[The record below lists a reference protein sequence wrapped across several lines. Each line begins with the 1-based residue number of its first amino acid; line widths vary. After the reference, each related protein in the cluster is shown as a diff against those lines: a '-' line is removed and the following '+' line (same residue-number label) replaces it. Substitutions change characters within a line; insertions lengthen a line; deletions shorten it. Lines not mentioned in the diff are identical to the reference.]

1 MAMATSS
8 TRPMARAETGGWR
21 RWILAAAEP
30 VWRRRVVQEGR
41 RKGGR
46 RAEGSSPADGAPR
59 RADGRRTGGHASV
72 SLTRR
77 VATKTEK
84 EIDLCVLLGQG
95 YFGPFKWRGEVKTLQ
110 KKKKERKWLK
120 SI

>member
-1 MAMATSS
+1 M
-8 TRPMARAETGGWR
+8 
-21 RWILAAAEP
+21 AAAEH
-30 VWRRRVVQEGR
+30 VWWRRVVQEGR

-95 YFGPFKWRGEVKTLQ
+95 YFGPFKWLGEVKTLQ

-120 SI
+120 SVEAIRSLNVKF

>member
-1 MAMATSS
+1 MLS
-8 TRPMARAETGGWR
+8 
-21 RWILAAAEP
+21 
-30 VWRRRVVQEGR
+30 R

-59 RADGRRTGGHASV
+59 RVDGRQTGGHASV

-77 VATKTEK
+77 VATKIEK

-95 YFGPFKWRGEVKTLQ
+95 YFGLFKWPGGVKTLQ
-110 KKKKERKWLK
+110 KKKKETKWLK
-120 SI
+120 SIDAIRSHDVKF

>member
-1 MAMATSS
+1 M
-8 TRPMARAETGGWR
+8 
-21 RWILAAAEP
+21 
-30 VWRRRVVQEGR
+30 VQEGR
-41 RKGGR
+41 RKGGKW
-46 RAEGSSPADGAPR
+46 AEGSSPADGAPR
-59 RADGRRTGGHASV
+59 RSDGRRTGGHKSV

-84 EIDLCVLLGQG
+84 EIDICVLLGQG
-95 YFGPFKWRGEVKTLQ
+95 YFGPFKWLGEVKTLQ